1 MLLPPAIPE
10 GWGFCTIDTTIP
22 VFKISTE
29 LLTFF
34 KKSGKVQIQNDI
46 FKSQRNRRNRGQK
59 CCHCAVSIRGYS
71 QTTYYRTRYLL
82 RKVVLEMSSVCKF
95 YLISLKKFLHKCQQG
110 AGTTGCLN
118 AKLDVLNTYLAIKSP
133 EWLQNFIWNSIIL
146 FRNIFVQKH
155 QNKVILAISLLISW
169 T

>member
-1 MLLPPAIPE
+1 M
-10 GWGFCTIDTTIP
+10 
-22 VFKISTE
+22 FKISTE

-118 AKLDVLNTYLAIKSP
+118 AKLDVLNTYLAIKSALLSHKLGICKFMRCGNLTFNP
-133 EWLQNFIWNSIIL
+133 WIWL
-146 FRNIFVQKH
+146 
-155 QNKVILAISLLISW
+155 KVTSMASTASNRKS
-169 T
+169 TKNP